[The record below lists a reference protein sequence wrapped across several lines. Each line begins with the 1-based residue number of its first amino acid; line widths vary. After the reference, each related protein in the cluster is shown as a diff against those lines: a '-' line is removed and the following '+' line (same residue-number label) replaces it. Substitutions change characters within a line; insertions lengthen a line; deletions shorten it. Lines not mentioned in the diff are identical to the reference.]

1 MRRFAVLAGLGSL
14 VLAAGCLPGWKRP
27 DTPPPPPAVTTKM
40 PSAAELVQYMNNN
53 ASLVDSVKSTELD
66 MVGKQGNDSI
76 GLSGELYC
84 QKPKNFRL
92 RAKVAGQSAVD
103 IGSNDNEFWFWISQA
118 KDEDGV
124 ARVHYCS
131 YQDMAAGKARMPFPF
146 QPDMIVSALGLGEYK
161 PDGQYTVTGD
171 DRTIRLIEKT
181 VSAQGQPVQKVTVFN
196 RTQVAPGKPQVL
208 AYLLLDEQGN
218 EICRATI
225 QEVQTLSVG
234 RDPQTGQPQRVDLP
248 QKVDLVWN
256 AQKIELK
263 MKLMQVQANNIAP
276 QQAARLF
283 SRGDLGYP
291 TTNLAQ
297 GADAPPKGVAQDMGL
312 QRAQLLT
319 PTPVK

>member
-1 MRRFAVLAGLGSL
+1 MRRFAVLAGLGSV
-14 VLAAGCLPGWKRP
+14 VLAAGCLPGLKRP
-27 DTPPPPPAVTTKM
+27 DTPPPPPAVTAKL
-40 PSAAELVQYMNNN
+40 PSAAELIQYMNDN
-53 ASLVDSVKSTELD
+53 AALVQSVKSTELD
-66 MVGKQGNDSI
+66 MVAKQGNDSI

-84 QKPKNFRL
+84 QKPRNFRL

-146 QPDMIVSALGLGEYK
+146 QPDMIVSALGLGEYDPK
-161 PDGQYTVTGD
+161 GQYTVTGD
-171 DRTIRLIEKT
+171 DRTIRLAEQT
-181 VSAQGQPVQKVTVFN
+181 TSAQGQPVQKVTVFN
-196 RTQVAPGKPQVL
+196 RTRVQPGKPQVL
-208 AYLLLDEQGN
+208 AYLLLDDKGN
-218 EICRATI
+218 EICRASI
-225 QEVQTLSVG
+225 QDVQAVPVDHEQRAVL
-234 RDPQTGQPQRVDLP
+234 PQRVDLA
-248 QKVDLVWN
+248 WN

-263 MKLMQVQANNIAP
+263 MKLLQAQANSIAP

-291 TTNLAQ
+291 TVNLAQ
-297 GADAPPKGVAQDMGL
+297 GADAPPRGVVQDMSL